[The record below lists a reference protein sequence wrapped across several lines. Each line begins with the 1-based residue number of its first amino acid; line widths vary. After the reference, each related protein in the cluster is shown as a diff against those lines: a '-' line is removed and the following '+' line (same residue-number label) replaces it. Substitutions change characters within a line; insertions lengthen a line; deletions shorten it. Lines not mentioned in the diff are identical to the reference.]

1 MKLWAISDLHVGHP
15 ENRRVVE
22 NLPPRPD
29 DWLILA
35 GDIGESPD
43 ELHYVLR
50 TLQPRFR
57 RLVWVPGNHELWTTS
72 KESLRGEARYSALV
86 FLCRTQGVLT
96 PEDPYE
102 LFDDGTRS
110 YLIAPLFTL
119 YDYSFCP
126 HGMTPDAA
134 RAWALES
141 GIECA
146 DEHLLHSDP
155 YPSREAWC
163 AARCA
168 FTETR
173 LAQALTENDLAT
185 VLISHFPLRAE
196 LAALPLIP
204 RFSIW
209 CGTHRTRDWHR
220 RFRAAVVVFGHLH
233 IPQCREID
241 GVRFE
246 EVSLGYPRQWILR
259 RRPVGLRQILPP
271 RTDSWRRSDAYR

>member
-1 MKLWAISDLHVGHP
+1 MKLWAISDLHVGYP
-15 ENRRVVE
+15 ENRRLVE
-22 NLPPRPD
+22 NLPARPD
-29 DWLILA
+29 DWLILG
-35 GDIGESPD
+35 GDIGETPD
-43 ELHYVLR
+43 ELVFVLQS
-50 TLQPRFR
+50 LQPRFR
-57 RLVWVPGNHELWTTS
+57 RLVWVPGNHDLWTTLTGS
-72 KESLRGEARYSALV
+72 PRGEVKYSTLV
-86 FLCRTQGVLT
+86 SLCRAHGVLT

-126 HGMTPDAA
+126 DGMTPNAA

-146 DEHLLHSDP
+146 DEQFLHSDP

-168 FTETR
+168 LTEMR
-173 LAQALTENDLAT
+173 LAQALAENDLPS
-185 VLISHFPLRAE
+185 VLINHFPLRAE
-196 LAALPLIP
+196 LAKLPLIP

-209 CGTHRTRDWHR
+209 CGTQRTQDWHR
-220 RFRAAVVVFGHLH
+220 RFRAAAVVFGHLH
-233 IPQCREID
+233 IPQSREID

-246 EVSLGYPRQWILR
+246 EVSLGYPRQWMR
-259 RRPVGLRQILPP
+259 RTRPAIELRQILPL
-271 RTDSWRRSDAYR
+271 RTDGRH